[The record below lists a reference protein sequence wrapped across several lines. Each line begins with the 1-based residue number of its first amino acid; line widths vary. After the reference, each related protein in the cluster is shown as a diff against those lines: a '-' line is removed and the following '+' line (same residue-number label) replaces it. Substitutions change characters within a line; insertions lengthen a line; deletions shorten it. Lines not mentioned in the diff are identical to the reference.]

1 MYFLGC
7 GINQEESQLAQSR
20 QLEEPLFCQPASL
33 PLPGHVSHIS
43 SSSLGAGEV
52 H

>member
-33 PLPGHVSHIS
+33 PLPDHVSHIS